1 MSVPGHRLDRMFNP
15 KVVAVVGDK
24 GPNYMW
30 LQNNMP
36 FKEKGGTL
44 YSVQLDA
51 KEIEGIEA
59 LGIKNFTSMA
69 DIPEEIDYAL
79 VAVPRQVSP
88 YVLKD
93 LIANGAHGA
102 GFFTSGFAETGEAVS
117 YTHLTLPTNR
127 EV

>member
-44 YSVQLDA
+44 YSL
-51 KEIEGIEA
+51 
-59 LGIKNFTSMA
+59 
-69 DIPEEIDYAL
+69 
-79 VAVPRQVSP
+79 
-88 YVLKD
+88 
-93 LIANGAHGA
+93 NGMLFCSHI
-102 GFFTSGFAETGEAVS
+102 
-117 YTHLTLPTNR
+117 
-127 EV
+127 